1 MLENIL
7 KKRNKSNDSTQ
18 DTFKQMVEG
27 MPIGVMLLDLETFEI
42 TYANK
47 FSIEALRGIQN
58 VLPVPAEQIVG
69 QCVDIFHKNPAHQ
82 RALLRDPSR
91 LPFDTRI
98 TVGTEKLDLLVT
110 ALRDPN
116 GAYVG
121 PMLTWTVVTA
131 EARNEEETARLVAML
146 EGIGASQAMIE
157 FELDGTIITA
167 NENFLNALGYQLSEI
182 EGKHHS
188 LFVDANYR
196 ESPEY
201 RAFWE
206 DLGSGK
212 FQANEFLRKHKDGRD
227 VWIQAA
233 YNPVFGPDGK
243 PYKVVKNAVDI
254 TEKKLASLQ
263 MSETVSSV
271 STAVSAAA
279 TEMQSSA
286 GAMSTTAETT
296 NESASVVASACEELN
311 TSIAEISQR
320 VNQSS
325 EMARA
330 GVQEAQS
337 SSETINGLAST
348 AEEIGTVVNI
358 IQDIAEQTNLLALNA
373 TIEAARAGE
382 AGKGFA
388 VVAAEVKSLANQT
401 AKATEEISKQI
412 GQIQGATQSAV
423 TANDTV
429 SGMISEIEEVVT
441 AIAAAVE
448 EQTAATAEMNRNILS
463 VSQAS
468 SETGNVAGDVHQAAS
483 ELSERANELEVQ
495 VGEFMK
501 ATAS

>member
-1 MLENIL
+1 MLANLL
-7 KKRNKSNDSTQ
+7 KRQ
-18 DTFKQMVEG
+18 DQSHVATDDNFKQMIDG
-27 MPIGVMLLDLETFEI
+27 MPVGVMLLDLETFEI

-47 FSIEALRGIQN
+47 FSIEALRGIQS
-58 VLPVPAEQIVG
+58 VLPVPADQIVG
-69 QCVDIFHKNPAHQ
+69 QCIDIFHANPAHQ

-91 LPFDTRI
+91 LPFETRI

-110 ALRDPN
+110 PLRDSH

-121 PMLTWTVVTA
+121 PMLTWKVVTV
-131 EARNEEETARLVAML
+131 EAHREDEVARLFQMVDKMPINVMMADKETFEITYINQTSIDTLTPLQHLLPARAADLKGQCIDIFHKNPAHQRAILSDPSKLPWTALISLGDEKLKLDVNAITGTDGSYLGPML
-146 EGIGASQAMIE
+146 SWAVV
-157 FELDGTIITA
+157 T
-167 NENFLNALGYQLSEI
+167 EN
-182 EGKHHS
+182 
-188 LFVDANYR
+188 
-196 ESPEY
+196 
-201 RAFWE
+201 
-206 DLGSGK
+206 
-212 FQANEFLRKHKDGRD
+212 LRMAD
-227 VWIQAA
+227 
-233 YNPVFGPDGK
+233 
-243 PYKVVKNAVDI
+243 
-254 TEKKLASLQ
+254 
-263 MSETVSSV
+263 TVSSV

-311 TSIAEISQR
+311 TSISEISQR

-330 GVQEAQS
+330 GVKEAET
-337 SSETINGLAST
+337 SSETINGLATT

-401 AKATEEISKQI
+401 AKATEEISNQI

-423 TANDTV
+423 TANESV
-429 SGMISEIEEVVT
+429 SGMIAEIEQVVT

-448 EQTAATAEMNRNILS
+448 EQTAATSEMNRNILA

-495 VGEFMK
+495 VGAFMK
-501 ATAS
+501 ATGAA